1 MRINNTFF
9 FQSAKFSAYIH
20 VVTGLKKIWS
30 IQPLR
35 FDLLLEGQ
43 TNMAQHELISTS
55 FEDNRLTAS
64 LNLCRVG
71 RLHAVACY
79 SDACS
84 QLS

>member
-20 VVTGLKKIWS
+20 VITGLKKIWS

-43 TNMAQHELISTS
+43 TNMA
-55 FEDNRLTAS
+55 
-64 LNLCRVG
+64 
-71 RLHAVACY
+71 
-79 SDACS
+79 
-84 QLS
+84 